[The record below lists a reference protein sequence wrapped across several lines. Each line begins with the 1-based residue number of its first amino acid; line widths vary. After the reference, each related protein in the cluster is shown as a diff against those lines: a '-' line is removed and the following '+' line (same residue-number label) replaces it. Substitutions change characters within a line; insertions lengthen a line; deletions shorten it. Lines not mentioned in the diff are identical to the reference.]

1 MEDRLYH
8 HDEIDFIGASLEKF
22 QYPKILLMV
31 TPAYFD
37 VVDVRNAYMEDN
49 IGKIHYD
56 TAWDEWNTLH
66 ALYHRLILKG
76 CLHEVKVMDGQ
87 PGLVDMVFA
96 ANQSLPWINRKGD
109 KVVIL
114 SRMRNANRQLEVPFF
129 QSFYDSLGY
138 VQLDW
143 PESILLEGNGDIIA
157 HPGRRLI
164 WAGYG
169 HRSSFEAAALLPS
182 KLETP
187 VIPLKLISEKFYHLD
202 TCFMPLDDH
211 SVLICP
217 SAFDDNSLK
226 AIAGVFEEVIF
237 IPESEAETTFAL
249 NGLVLQDS
257 DGVKHVI
264 IQEGA
269 AATISALKEKKCEVH
284 EVNTDEFMKSGG
296 SVFCMK
302 MMLY

>member
-8 HDEIDFIGASLEKF
+8 HDEIDFTGASLEKF
-22 QYPKILLMV
+22 PFPRILLMV

-37 VVDVRNAYMEDN
+37 VVDVRNAYMKDN
-49 IGKIHYD
+49 IGKIDHAA
-56 TAWDEWNTLH
+56 AWDEWNALH
-66 ALYHRLILKG
+66 ALYHRLILEG
-76 CLHEVKVMDGQ
+76 CLQDVKVMDGQ

-96 ANQSLPWINRKGD
+96 ANQSLPWINRKGE

-114 SRMRNANRQLEVPFF
+114 SRMRNANRQSEVSFF
-129 QSFYDSLGY
+129 QSIYKSLGY
-138 VQLDW
+138 VMLDW
-143 PESILLEGNGDIIA
+143 PESVLLEGNGDIIG

-169 HRSSFEAAALLPS
+169 HRSSFEAAALLPE

-202 TCFMPLDDH
+202 TCFMPLDENT
-211 SVLICP
+211 VLLCP

-226 AIAGVFEEVIF
+226 AVASVFDELIF
-237 IPESEAETTFAL
+237 IPEEEAESTFAL
-249 NGLVLQDS
+249 NGLALPHP
-257 DGVKHVI
+257 DGVKHVV
-264 IQEGA
+264 IQKGA
-269 AATISALKEKKCEVH
+269 AATISALKERNCVVH

-296 SVFCMK
+296 CVFCMK